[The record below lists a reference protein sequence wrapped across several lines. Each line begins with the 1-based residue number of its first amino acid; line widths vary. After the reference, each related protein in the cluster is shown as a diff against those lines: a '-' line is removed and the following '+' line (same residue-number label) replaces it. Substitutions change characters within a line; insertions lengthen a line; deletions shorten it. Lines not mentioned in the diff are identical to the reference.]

1 MDLNDIKDKAESV
14 YGEENTTEYKEF
26 EDKFKPKKN
35 TDDCYTPDSIYEV
48 VADYVSTR
56 FKVDRDKFVR
66 PFYPGGDYE
75 KYNYMPDSVVV
86 DNPPFS
92 ILTPIVKWYQLQGI
106 KFFLFAP
113 GLTIMGL
120 TRYANIICTGYG
132 VTYENGANVN
142 TSFVTNMT
150 DNLIESS
157 SELYTRLENADK
169 ENLQK
174 IKKQLPKYVYPD
186 NVLTA
191 TVVNALSKYG
201 VDFEMK
207 QENGYFIR
215 ALDSQRKFKKKI
227 FGAGYLISDKK
238 SAELKSAEIKAAGA
252 IGAKIVWELSE
263 RENEIV
269 KTLR

>member
-26 EDKFKPKKN
+26 EDKFKPKK
-35 TDDCYTPDSIYEV
+35 TADDCYTPDNIYET
-48 VADYVSTR
+48 VADYVATR
-56 FKVDRDKFVR
+56 FKVDRNKFVR

-75 KYNYMPDSVVV
+75 KYNYMSDSIVV

-92 ILTPIVKWYQLQGI
+92 ILAQIVKWYQSQGI

-113 GLTIMGL
+113 GLTIIGL
-120 TRYANIICTGYG
+120 TRHANIICVGYTM
-132 VTYENGANVN
+132 TYENGANVN

-215 ALDSQRKFKKKI
+215 ALDSQRKFKKTI